1 MSSQNYFKTW
11 QLIGD
16 EMTEG
21 ERERRPSTSLTTT
34 TTASKVQQQGQQQQR
49 QQKQQRYLR
58 PQTFG
63 CDHDIAMT
71 GFENDKDAMNAKEWK
86 EMEHLPGP

>member
-21 ERERRPSTSLTTT
+21 ERERRPS
-34 TTASKVQQQGQQQQR
+34 
-49 QQKQQRYLR
+49 
-58 PQTFG
+58 TFG

-86 EMEHLPGP
+86 EMEHLPRP